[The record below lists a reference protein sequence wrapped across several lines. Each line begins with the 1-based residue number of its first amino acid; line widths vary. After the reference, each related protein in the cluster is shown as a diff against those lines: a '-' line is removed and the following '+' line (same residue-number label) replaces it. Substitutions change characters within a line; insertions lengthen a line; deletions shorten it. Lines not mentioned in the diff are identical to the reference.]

1 MSSMAAPV
9 PSDRRTPRTLLTV
22 VRAAIL
28 AGLLAGGVLAVFH
41 AFLTVPVVD
50 QAFAFEAQDT
60 GIDTDPLPL
69 APGQQQKLALV
80 SGSVVYG
87 VVVGLLLGGVFY
99 LAQEA
104 LPGRRAFTSAAFL
117 AVMAYWVVGLFP
129 SVKYPANPP
138 GIGLTTL
145 SDYRQALYLGFTLLS
160 IAAALVT
167 TNAFRYLEHRRLV
180 IVGYVVFAVAAFL
193 FMPPNPDP
201 FDTPVAIV
209 TSYRIL
215 SFVSLTLFWAVLGA
229 AFAIL
234 VEYLQ
239 PDAPSPGLEPRIA

>member
-1 MSSMAAPV
+1 MSSMAKPL
-9 PSDRRTPRTLLTV
+9 PSDQRAPRTLLTV

-104 LPGRRAFTSAAFL
+104 LPGRRASTSAAFL

-145 SDYRQALYLGFTLLS
+145 SDYRQALYLAVDCRGAGDHQRVPLPRAPPAGHRWLCCLRRRGLPVH
-160 IAAALVT
+160 AA
-167 TNAFRYLEHRRLV
+167 
-180 IVGYVVFAVAAFL
+180 
-193 FMPPNPDP
+193 
-201 FDTPVAIV
+201 
-209 TSYRIL
+209 
-215 SFVSLTLFWAVLGA
+215 
-229 AFAIL
+229 
-234 VEYLQ
+234 Q
-239 PDAPSPGLEPRIA
+239 PGPIRHP